1 MGNAREDERKVG
13 VDELL
18 ELGLVEEGDAEAGR
32 VRESRAG
39 FAGSVV
45 ALVIASVAAVAVL
58 AWVLLFW
65 LLPPILAWLD
75 TKVF

>member
-1 MGNAREDERKVG
+1 M
-13 VDELL
+13 DELL
-18 ELGLVEEGDAEAGR
+18 ELGLVEDGEAEAEPKP

-45 ALVIASVAAVAVL
+45 ALVLASVAAVAVL
-58 AWVLLFW
+58 SWVLLFW

-75 TKVF
+75 TQGF

>member
-1 MGNAREDERKVG
+1 

-18 ELGLVEEGDAEAGR
+18 ELGLVEEGEAEAER

-45 ALVIASVAAVAVL
+45 ALVVASVTLVAFL

-65 LLPPILAWLD
+65 LLPPILVWLD
-75 TKVF
+75 TEVF